1 MSKDQKRIL
10 VVEDE
15 EPVRML
21 IKEELEDE
29 GYKVF
34 TVKNGTEAL
43 AYLASND
50 VDLVTLDIEMADMN
64 GLEVAGKIREMKK
77 PVKILILTA
86 YSHYRSDL
94 SSWAADDYVVKS
106 SDMSEMKRK
115 VKELMED

>member
-1 MSKDQKRIL
+1 MKKEQKRIL

-29 GYKVF
+29 GYAVS
-34 TVKNGTEAL
+34 TVKNAKEAL
-43 AYLASND
+43 EYLKSND
-50 VDLVTLDIEMADMN
+50 VELVTLDIEMPDMN
-64 GLEVAGKIREMKK
+64 GLDAAGKIRDMKK

-86 YSHYRSDL
+86 YSHYRSDM

-106 SDMSEMKRK
+106 SDMSEMKKK
-115 VKELMED
+115 VKELTED